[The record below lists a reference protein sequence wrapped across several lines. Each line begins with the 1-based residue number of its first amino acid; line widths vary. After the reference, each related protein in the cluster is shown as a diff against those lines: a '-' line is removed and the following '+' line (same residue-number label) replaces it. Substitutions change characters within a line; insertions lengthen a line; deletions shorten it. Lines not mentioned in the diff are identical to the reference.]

1 MKEHPF
7 KTFISAFAV
16 IATFVVAISYGT
28 LTSYYAGYLRY
39 FEVDIQ
45 SIGFWPQLSDFLII
59 ASGAILGI
67 LIATGLGLP
76 LLLIANIIAK
86 KLKNSEKKGVQEIG
100 DSLQLSKQWII
111 GIVLSTLAILAF
123 SLIYVQSEK
132 NGFKAASEK
141 SNFTNLTTTK
151 NSNEILIYQS
161 NGTGIIKT
169 YDENSKKFNDGY
181 RTIELVNQSF
191 DQVLLKR

>member
-1 MKEHPF
+1 MEERPF

-67 LIATGLGLP
+67 LIASGLGL
-76 LLLIANIIAK
+76 LLLLFANIIAK
-86 KLKNSEKKGVQEIG
+86 KLKNSEKKGVREIG

-111 GIVLSTLAILAF
+111 GIVLFTLVILAF
-123 SLIYVQSEK
+123 TLIYVQSEE

-191 DQVLLKR
+191 DQVLLKK